1 MLVTVLQM
9 PLFQPT
15 LPLRGATRDARRVLR
30 HVGFNPRSPCGER
43 PAARRPARSRLCF
56 NPRSPCGERL
66 TSDTSLPHSS
76 EFQPTL
82 PLRGATH
89 LSHGVGVDSVVSTH
103 APLAGSDY
111 RKNWDIVMA
120 AQFQPTLPLRGA
132 TIVRVWSRVGH
143 EVSTHAPL
151 AGSDSWM
158 RRPQPPGTC
167 FNPRSPCGERPA
179 CPDLW

>member
-132 TIVRVWSRVGH
+132 T
-143 EVSTHAPL
+143 P
-151 AGSDSWM
+151 
-158 RRPQPPGTC
+158 
-167 FNPRSPCGERPA
+167 
-179 CPDLW
+179 